1 VDKVIDA
8 IRNIK
13 SDPIKY
19 TLLMG
24 IVFQIS
30 VVSTHVIFSDI
41 YLTCFIS
48 FGILFLGYM
57 GYITYNRDQERKTL
71 EKINKKFQLIAEE
84 IAVIKGLYG
93 RKKG

>member
-13 SDPIKY
+13 SDPLKY

-41 YLTCFIS
+41 YVTCFIS

-57 GYITYNRDQERKTL
+57 GYITYNRDQERKAL

>member
-8 IRNIK
+8 IKNIK
-13 SDPIKY
+13 SDPLKY

-24 IVFQIS
+24 IIFQIS

-41 YLTCFIS
+41 YITCFLS
-48 FGILFLGYM
+48 FGILFMGYM
-57 GYITYNRDQERKTL
+57 GYITYNRDQERKAL